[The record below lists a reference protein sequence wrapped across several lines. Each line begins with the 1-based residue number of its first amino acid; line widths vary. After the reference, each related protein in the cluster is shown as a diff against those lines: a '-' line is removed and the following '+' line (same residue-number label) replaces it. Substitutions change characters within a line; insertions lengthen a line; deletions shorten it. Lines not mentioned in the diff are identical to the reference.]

1 MCILVGLPQ
10 MLPFYFR
17 YKHVVLCLCTHVII
31 AYCHNVVLCYCY
43 YASKLQAV
51 LYNLLAAA
59 CHLPE
64 SEQPPPSKR
73 AKVEPLSEDM
83 QTYASYLKSVYTK
96 PGTINYDK
104 WPPVKSR
111 KFINLVLIGKE
122 SEDKQEAERLKKATI
137 HGNIDDILA
146 DSKAPIN
153 LAGVACNVEDGSLP
167 KCIVVEGAPGVGKS
181 TFAWELCGKWGKGEM
196 LQQYKL
202 VVLLRLREKKA
213 RKAKTVEDLFTFY
226 DSEVQQAVVKEIKR
240 TGGKGVLLLLEGYDE
255 LPVKE
260 RSEDSFFMSVIKG
273 DELPEATIL
282 VTSRH
287 SASGT
292 LHRCHKCRRQI
303 SQHVEIIG
311 FTKDNINAYL
321 ETSASGDSEFLSGI
335 KKYLECYPHIHSMM
349 YIPLN
354 SAIVVEVY
362 RNCKKD
368 STLVPKTMTELYFS
382 LIRSLLLRYLKEH
395 PEYSKQ
401 QWNIRSFLDLPP
413 KVYKQLFE
421 VARIAYEG
429 YFNSQQVIFSDL
441 PADFDSL
448 GLMQCVPELYVDQ
461 GTVVSYNFL
470 HMTVQEFLTAF
481 HMSRLSIAEKINIF
495 SKLMSNNRCNVVLR
509 FLAGL
514 TKFSLIPDES
524 KKRIIFGKESEDLKS
539 EALHLIFETQEDISR
554 LLSIVSEDNCL
565 NFSGEVDPF
574 DAYVLGYCMLHCDC
588 MWKQITLRFRDIYT
602 LNMLVHGANEQG
614 SNSSYNISKVRLEYT
629 HDAFAQLPLLSQFL
643 FEEMTLTKFKIDDH
657 FLALFNSSS
666 LTNLTLEKCDITEA
680 GWKALFQAT
689 TLKILYLMLVKVEGI
704 QYLQNNVSLEDLVID
719 GCEISHAQIQCLA
732 TILQDNTTLEGQGI
746 WQSRDREQN
755 AIGDEGP
762 VVPSTVLYHNT
773 SLKSLVLFES
783 SIGPHGVACLAA
795 GLTYNSTVES
805 LNLSMIH
812 FGTPHPSTNPA
823 ETPLKLPQDES
834 NCNEGIT
841 CLAEMLSLNKS
852 LSTLLLMYCE
862 LSPSDIQQLCNALC
876 QNQTLTHLGLSGNSI
891 GSDHPD
897 ALCLELSHCISE
909 GIAGLANMLSQNT
922 SLKHLEL
929 SECCISSNE
938 AHHLANALC
947 HNQTLETLD
956 LEENPIGT
964 PLAESD
970 DGSLNS
976 EPDSHDESDCIGKGV
991 IGFAN
996 LLSVNTCMKKLNLR
1010 CCCIKPSEAQH
1021 LAISLCQNEAL
1032 EFLDLGHNDFV
1043 GHNDSVANAVGD
1055 EGATALASM
1064 LTVNKTLQALYL
1076 SDNAIGDE
1084 GATAL
1089 ASMLTVNKTLQT
1101 LYLGLNDIGVEGATA
1116 LASMLTVNKTLQEL
1130 NLSDNAVGGDEGATA
1145 MASMLTV
1152 NKTLKVLYLR
1162 SNSITMSGTLKL
1174 IDSLTHN
1181 TTIEKLSLYVDK
1193 ELRSSNETYMRVKHR
1208 IQLIKTQ
1215 PSIWN
1220 A

>member
-1 MCILVGLPQ
+1 MWCN
-10 MLPFYFR
+10 
-17 YKHVVLCLCTHVII
+17 CTHVII

-43 YASKLQAV
+43 YAGKLHAV

-64 SEQPPPSKR
+64 SEQPPLSKR
-73 AKVEPLSEDM
+73 AKVEPLTEDM

-104 WPPVKSR
+104 WPHVKSR

-153 LAGVACNVEDGSLP
+153 LAGVACNLDDGSLP
-167 KCIVVEGAPGVGKS
+167 KCILVEGAPGVGKS

-260 RSEDSFFMSVIKG
+260 RNEDSFFMSVIKG

-287 SASGT
+287 SASDT
-292 LHRCHKCRRQI
+292 LHSCHKCRRQI

-321 ETSASGDSEFLSGI
+321 ESSSSGDSEFLSGI
-335 KKYLECYPHIHSMM
+335 RKYLECYPHIHSMM
-349 YIPLN
+349 YVPLN

-362 RNCKKD
+362 RNSKKER
-368 STLVPKTMTELYFS
+368 TLVPKTMTELYFS

-413 KVYKQLFE
+413 KVYQQLFE
-421 VARIAYEG
+421 VARIAHEG
-429 YFNSQQVIFSDL
+429 FFNDQQVIFSDL
-441 PADFDSL
+441 PNGFESL

-461 GTVVSYNFL
+461 GTVLSYNFL

-495 SKLMSNNRCNVVLR
+495 SKLMSEKRCNVVLR

-514 TKFSLIPDES
+514 TKFSLIPVES
-524 KKRIIFGKESEDLKS
+524 IKSIVFGSQSKVLNSK
-539 EALHLIFETQEDISR
+539 ALHLIFETQEDISR
-554 LLSIVSEDNCL
+554 LMSIVSEDNCL
-565 NFSGEVDPF
+565 NFSGEVGPF
-574 DAYVLGYCMLHCDC
+574 DAYVLGYCMLHSDC
-588 MWKQITLRFRDIYT
+588 MWKQIDLSFRDIDT
-602 LNMLVHGANEQG
+602 LNMLVHGANELG
-614 SNSSYNISKVRLEYT
+614 SNSTYNISMVDLCYAG
-629 HDAFAQLPLLSQFL
+629 DGFAQLPLLSQFL
-643 FEEMTLTKFKIDDH
+643 FEEMTLSSFKIDDH
-657 FLALFNSSS
+657 FLALFNYSS
-666 LTNLTLEKCDITEA
+666 LTNLTLQECDITEA

-689 TLKILYLMLVKVEGI
+689 TLKMLRLDSIKVEGI
-704 QYLQNNVSLEDLVID
+704 QYLKNNVSLEDLVIED
-719 GCEISHAQIQCLA
+719 CEISDAQIQCLA

-746 WQSRDREQN
+746 WQSRDREEN
-755 AIGDEGP
+755 AIGDEGA

-773 SLKSLVLFES
+773 SLKSLALNDS

-795 GLTYNSTVES
+795 GLTHNATVES
-805 LNLSMIH
+805 LNLRLNH
-812 FGTPHPSTNPA
+812 LGTPHPSTNA
-823 ETPLKLPQDES
+823 ADTSLKLPQDEC
-834 NCNEGIT
+834 NCNEGVA

-852 LSTLLLMYCE
+852 LSILDLSYCE
-862 LSPSDIQQLCNALC
+862 LSPSDIQQLCSALR
-876 QNQTLTHLGLSGNSI
+876 QNQTLTHLGLSGNAI
-891 GSDHPD
+891 GSDHSSVLGYEASMSD
-897 ALCLELSHCISE
+897 ALCLELSHCICE
-909 GIAGLANMLSQNT
+909 GIAGLASMLSQNT

-929 SECCISSNE
+929 LRCCISSNE

-947 HNQTLETLD
+947 RNQTLETLD
-956 LEENPIGT
+956 LTENPIGAH
-964 PLAESD
+964 LAESD
-970 DGSLNS
+970 DGSLKS
-976 EPDSHDESDCIGKGV
+976 EPDSHDKSDCIGKGV
-991 IGFAN
+991 IGFAK
-996 LLSVNTCMKKLNLR
+996 LLSVNTCMKLLHLSN
-1010 CCCIKPSEAQH
+1010 CWTNPSEAQQ

-1032 EFLDLGHNDFV
+1032 EILDLSRNH
-1043 GHNDSVANAVGD
+1043 
-1055 EGATALASM
+1055 
-1064 LTVNKTLQALYL
+1064 
-1076 SDNAIGDE
+1076 I
-1084 GATAL
+1084 
-1089 ASMLTVNKTLQT
+1089 
-1101 LYLGLNDIGVEGATA
+1101 
-1116 LASMLTVNKTLQEL
+1116 
-1130 NLSDNAVGGDEGATA
+1130 GDEGATA

-1152 NKTLKVLYLR
+1152 NKTLKDLNLY
-1162 SNSITMSGTLKL
+1162 SHSITMSGTLKL

-1181 TTIEKLSLYVDK
+1181 TTIKKLRLNVDQI
-1193 ELRSSNETYMRVKHR
+1193 LLSSNETYMRVKHR
-1208 IQLIKTQ
+1208 I
-1215 PSIWN
+1215 